1 MFDCWPIF
9 LEVKNLLYVV
19 LFACLQVFY
28 GTGYQIFCK
37 YETES
42 MGRKSRLKKERKET
56 FPKVNIKMNSKILT
70 KDEPIRPVYRFF
82 KEKIHAEALCDGKV
96 WLSTLETC
104 RAYEDPL
111 QGDRGEAMHSYS
123 VDNISGGSSDAG
135 FVEMCSRLGIGIGE
149 GCSNV
154 SIGQGK
160 SFYSIKDAFVLCTTK
175 EFNPSKLNSTFGNYC
190 VEIACPIIFF
200 EEVTKA
206 LNKIIR
212 LKSAKMGAVIYDKR
226 EFTGLE
232 PIPGPIGFVKPK
244 DIYSDQKEFRFLW
257 ETIEHVEIKPLEVH
271 CPSIARLCKLVS

>member
-1 MFDCWPIF
+1 MR
-9 LEVKNLLYVV
+9 
-19 LFACLQVFY
+19 
-28 GTGYQIFCK
+28 
-37 YETES
+37 
-42 MGRKSRLKKERKET
+42 RKSRLKKERKET
-56 FPKVNIKMNSKILT
+56 FTKVNT
-70 KDEPIRPVYRFF
+70 KRKSNRVTRDEPIRRVYRFF

-123 VDNISGGSSDAG
+123 VDKISGSSSDADL
-135 FVEMCSRLGIGIGE
+135 VEMCSRLGIEIGE

-154 SIGQGK
+154 TISDGQ

-190 VEIACPIIFF
+190 VEISEPSIFF
-200 EEVTKA
+200 EVVTEE
-206 LNKIIR
+206 LNKIIP
-212 LKSAKMGAVIYDKR
+212 LKSAGMGAVIYDKR

-244 DIYSDQKEFRFLW
+244 DIYSEQKEFRFLW
-257 ETIEHVEIKPLEVH
+257 ETIEHEEIKPLEVH
-271 CPSIARLCKLVS
+271 CPSIARLCKLIS